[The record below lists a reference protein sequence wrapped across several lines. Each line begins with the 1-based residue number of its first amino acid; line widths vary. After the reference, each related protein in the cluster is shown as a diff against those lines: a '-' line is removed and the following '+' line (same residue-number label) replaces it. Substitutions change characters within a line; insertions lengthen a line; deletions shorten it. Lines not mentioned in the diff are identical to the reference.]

1 MNKKAIASILLLT
14 LILSSCQITETSS
27 GSSDLTSIS
36 SSGSDEQK
44 YTILWKDHDGTIL
57 EVDYNVLKGTIP
69 TYDGVPPTR
78 QGNDAFTYTFKG
90 WSPEVM
96 PATSNISYIAIYTVA
111 TNQYKITWKN
121 HDGTILQEGDIEY
134 GTMPVYEE
142 ELPIKQG
149 NNYYSYSFTGWSP
162 SVVSV
167 TGNATYTA
175 QFAENAITHAITWKD
190 SEGNILRT
198 DNLTY
203 GTVPNYGI
211 NNPTKQGNA
220 QYSYV
225 FTGWFPN
232 ITAVTGPV
240 TYVAQFVQNTNA
252 YTIIWKNHDGTT
264 LETDL
269 KVPYGTAPGYDK
281 ELPTKKGDAE
291 YSYEFTGWSPNVTLV
306 TGNATYVAQFTQIK
320 NTYRVLWKNFD
331 GTVLKD
337 DTLEYGAEPIYDG
350 EDPSR
355 VDDHQFRFSFNGWD
369 MIPDIVKGE
378 ITINAMYKAT
388 GLPGIEFIDKNTN
401 FKQSLNEV
409 EISSATYNITEFA
422 FSGFSSLTSIV
433 IPNTITSIGIGAF
446 SGCSSLETITLPFA
460 GSKVNSPENSS
471 HFGYIFGTESY
482 PGSTFVPQG
491 ETNYYLPESLK
502 EVIITSGT
510 SIGKFA
516 FRNCF
521 SLTSIILPN
530 SVTLIDEYA
539 FHSCFALT
547 TVVIPNGLTT
557 IGGYAFYRCS
567 ALTSIEIPDHVT
579 TIATHAFNG
588 CVSLTSVEIPN
599 SVVSIGHYAFNEC
612 TSLSSIIV
620 PNSVTSIG
628 GGAFRYC
635 SSLEKL
641 TIPFVGRSATTKGED
656 SSFGYIF
663 GSVSFTDGIPTIQN
677 GITYY
682 IPSLLK
688 EVIITGG
695 TSIEKGAFHNCT
707 TLTSITL
714 PDTLTHIG
722 DNAFRTCYS
731 LTSVVIPKT
740 VVNLGSYAFYGC
752 INISIYLET
761 ASAPSEWHESWNF
774 TDLPVYRLGEWEY
787 IEGVPTHI

>member
-14 LILSSCQITETSS
+14 LILSSCQVTETSS

-36 SSGSDEQK
+36 SSSDEQK

-78 QGNDAFTYTFKG
+78 QGNDALTYTFKG

-96 PATSNISYIAIYTVA
+96 PATSNISYIATYTIT
-111 TNQYKITWKN
+111 TNQYTITWKN
-121 HDGTILQEGDIEY
+121 HDGTILQEGGVEY

-142 ELPIKQG
+142 DLPIKQG

-203 GTVPNYGI
+203 GTVPNYGV

-225 FTGWFPN
+225 FTGWSPN

-269 KVPYGTAPGYDK
+269 KVPYGTAPGYDR

-320 NTYRVLWKNFD
+320 NTYKVLWKNFD

-337 DTLEYGAEPIYDG
+337 DTLEYGATPVYDG

-355 VDDHQFRFSFNGWD
+355 ADDHQFRFSFNGWD
-369 MIPDIVKGE
+369 MIPDVVSGD
-378 ITINAMYKAT
+378 ITINAMYKVT
-388 GLPGIEFIDKNTN
+388 NLPGLTFIDKDTR
-401 FKQSLNEV
+401 FKQSINEV
-409 EISSATYNITEFA
+409 EIS
-422 FSGFSSLTSIV
+422 
-433 IPNTITSIGIGAF
+433 NTITKFTEFSFKGCSSLKSIEIPNSVTSIEDGVF
-446 SGCSSLETITLPFA
+446 SGCSSLETITLPFI
-460 GSKVNSPENSS
+460 GSKANANENSS
-471 HFGYIFGTESY
+471 HFGYIFGTEVY
-482 PGSTFVPQG
+482 NRATFVPLG
-491 ETNYYLPESLK
+491 EVSYYIPESLE
-502 EVIITSGT
+502 EVVITEGT

-521 SLTSIILPN
+521 SLKSIIIPN

-539 FHSCFALT
+539 FHSCFSLT
-547 TVVIPNGLTT
+547 SVTIPNNVTF
-557 IGGYAFYRCS
+557 IGGYAFYRCLS
-567 ALTSIEIPDHVT
+567 LPSIVIPNNVT
-579 TIATHAFNG
+579 AIGVHAFNG
-588 CVSLTSVEIPN
+588 CSSLISIEIPN
-599 SVVSIGHYAFNEC
+599 SVTTIGHNAFSDC
-612 TSLSSIIV
+612 TSLVSIEI

-628 GGAFRYC
+628 GGVFRYC
-635 SSLEKL
+635 ASLKTL
-641 TIPFVGRSATTKGED
+641 TIPFVGHSATTKGKD

-663 GSVSFTDGIPTIQN
+663 GTISFTGGIPTIQD

-682 IPSLLK
+682 IPNSLR

-695 TSIEKGAFHNCT
+695 TSIEYGAFHNCT

-714 PDTLTHIG
+714 PDTLTNIG
-722 DNAFRTCYS
+722 GNAFRNCTS
-731 LTSVVIPKT
+731 LTNVVIPET
-740 VVNLGSYAFYGC
+740 VENLGEYAFYGC
-752 INISIYLET
+752 KNATIYFKTT
-761 ASAPSEWHESWNF
+761 AIPSEWDENWNF
-774 TDLPVYRLGEWEY
+774 TNCPVYYLGEWEY
-787 IEGVPTHI
+787 VEGVPTPI